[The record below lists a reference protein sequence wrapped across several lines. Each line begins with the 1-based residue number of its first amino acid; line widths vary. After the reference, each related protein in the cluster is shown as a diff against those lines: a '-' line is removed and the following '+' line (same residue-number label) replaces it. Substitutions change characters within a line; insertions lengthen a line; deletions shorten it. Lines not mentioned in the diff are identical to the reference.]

1 MPDTFVETTSTSWIA
16 RIVQSIAGVAF
27 GIVFIFGSIF
37 FLFWNEGRAIQ
48 TERSLTEGGKVVI
61 DVGPD
66 SIDPANDGKLIHV
79 SGNAA
84 ATAPLADPDFGI
96 ATVALHLVRI
106 AEMYQWQEDKEEETR
121 KSLGGSEE
129 TVTTYSYK
137 KAWSQDGIDS
147 SSFRHPQDH
156 INPTKRY
163 NGMGVMA
170 ADATLGAFRL
180 DAAVLTLLPADAAV
194 RVDAK
199 AADKIKARVANAQV
213 IDGKIYIGADPDH
226 PAIGDYRIS
235 FVTAPAGPVSVM
247 GRQAGSAFAAYQTKA
262 GDRLLMAV
270 PGTQPASDMFKEAEQ
285 ENRILTWVIRFAGL
299 FAIWL
304 GAFMVLRPL
313 VVVADVVPVIGSILG
328 AGAGLVALAF
338 AVVAG
343 PAVMAIAWL
352 WYRPLVSLV
361 VLAVGVAAGIGL
373 HRLAARRSA
382 AHAPAPA
389 PAT

>member
-27 GIVFIFGSIF
+27 GTVFIFGSIF

-61 DVGPD
+61 DIGPD

-137 KAWSQDGIDS
+137 KAWSQDGINS

-199 AADKIKARVANAQV
+199 AADKIKATVANAQV

>member
-27 GIVFIFGSIF
+27 GTVFIFGSIF

-199 AADKIKARVANAQV
+199 AADKIKATVANAQV

>member
-27 GIVFIFGSIF
+27 GTVFIFGSIF

-61 DVGPD
+61 DVGPN

-199 AADKIKARVANAQV
+199 AADKIKATVANAQV